1 MKKFARIISLICAI
15 LLLVPAFAS
24 CANTQSSEETTAN
37 NAQTQATPNDTTAVD
52 PDADKYDKD
61 GFWKDDLAD
70 EIDYKGEVVSILYWS
85 D

>member
-1 MKKFARIISLICAI
+1 MKKFARIISLICAV

-24 CANTQSSEETTAN
+24 CANTQGGEETTAN

-70 EIDYKGEVVSILYWS
+70 EIEKKIKDY
-85 D
+85 